1 MYIHQQGDYSE
12 VFTQIVLKKNWSQ
25 LIVEIFETSIWRA
38 SHLQV
43 VNIND
48 IILSWICSKL
58 TIRTQEWHKAVI
70 ESYFSKLGSRPAT
83 LLKMYLIAGWIT
95 EVIVGFF
102 CMFFYVRFL
111 VTLLNVVY
119 INPYN
124 TAQKS
129 PSKFFWKR
137 TGLCS

>member
-129 PSKFFWKR
+129 PSNFFWKR